1 MSSIE
6 ARSSYKSRAI
16 ESGNNF
22 LKAVVGQDETMIP
35 LAVEPIAT
43 YYKQCARYEW
53 EVDENPETEAE
64 LLKLKASQAWAD
76 MIARVANRYFYKETK
91 NPRKL
96 EIENLKDQDL
106 ISSIKTIDNFHYFRT
121 GVEMDAKKVDLVYD
135 QCRFELAFYP
145 ELYNNTFPPWCS
157 VFTLADLELF
167 DFASDLKNYYSDGD
181 GYEITGKMTQPVFQV
196 S

>member
-76 MIARVANRYFYKETK
+76 MIARVANRYNRDKK
-91 NPRKL
+91 SKD
-96 EIENLKDQDL
+96 IENLKYL
-106 ISSIKTIDNFHYFRT
+106 GS
-121 GVEMDAKKVDLVYD
+121 E
-135 QCRFELAFYP
+135 C
-145 ELYNNTFPPWCS
+145 
-157 VFTLADLELF
+157 
-167 DFASDLKNYYSDGD
+167 
-181 GYEITGKMTQPVFQV
+181 
-196 S
+196 

>member
-1 MSSIE
+1 
-6 ARSSYKSRAI
+6 
-16 ESGNNF
+16 
-22 LKAVVGQDETMIP
+22 MIP

-76 MIARVANRYFYKETK
+76 MIARVANR
-91 NPRKL
+91 
-96 EIENLKDQDL
+96 
-106 ISSIKTIDNFHYFRT
+106 T

-145 ELYNNTFPPWCS
+145 ELYNNNLPSLVLRLYPGGSRAVRLCLRS
-157 VFTLADLELF
+157 EEL
-167 DFASDLKNYYSDGD
+167 LQRWGR
-181 GYEITGKMTQPVFQV
+181 G
-196 S
+196 

>member
-1 MSSIE
+1 MTSIE

-76 MIARVANRYFYKETK
+76 MIARVANRYFYKKTK
-91 NPRKL
+91 NPRK
-96 EIENLKDQDL
+96 
-106 ISSIKTIDNFHYFRT
+106 
-121 GVEMDAKKVDLVYD
+121 
-135 QCRFELAFYP
+135 
-145 ELYNNTFPPWCS
+145 
-157 VFTLADLELF
+157 
-167 DFASDLKNYYSDGD
+167 
-181 GYEITGKMTQPVFQV
+181 
-196 S
+196 

>member
-1 MSSIE
+1 MLQGNSFMPRIFSSHIKIFVCSIE

-76 MIARVANRYFYKETK
+76 MIARVANRYFYKETT
-91 NPRKL
+91 NPRK
-96 EIENLKDQDL
+96 
-106 ISSIKTIDNFHYFRT
+106 
-121 GVEMDAKKVDLVYD
+121 
-135 QCRFELAFYP
+135 
-145 ELYNNTFPPWCS
+145 
-157 VFTLADLELF
+157 
-167 DFASDLKNYYSDGD
+167 
-181 GYEITGKMTQPVFQV
+181 
-196 S
+196 